1 MGEDQHQPSSHITMT
16 NHAADLS
23 KPRVKTDWAA
33 TWGLRL
39 QGQQT
44 GLMLNQKREAKSTR
58 VSWELN
64 ELEGC
69 YVSRDPWEDPGH
81 ERGWREGGKKNLSP
95 QITHIFHF
103 LPRLQ
108 MVLHTHKHALQA
120 LFFRKLERTSPLLL
134 FLWEDDYMLFLCFQD
149 LIFFPLFIS
158 GRQQHP
164 VNIQTLMPPL
174 NVELISTLPLER
186 TAKV

>member
-1 MGEDQHQPSSHITMT
+1 M

-44 GLMLNQKREAKSTR
+44 GLMLNQKRKAKSTR
-58 VSWELN
+58 VSRELN

-69 YVSRDPWEDPGH
+69 YVSWDPWEGPGH
-81 ERGWREGGKKNLSP
+81 ERGWREEGKEILSP

-134 FLWEDDYMLFLCFQD
+134 FLWEDDYMLFLCFQA
-149 LIFFPLFIS
+149 LIFFPSFFKRQAATCQQTDLNATTKCRAYFNITS
-158 GRQQHP
+158 G
-164 VNIQTLMPPL
+164 VDCKGI
-174 NVELISTLPLER
+174 VEIGSP
-186 TAKV
+186 